1 MKTNFYKYDQKKDF
15 LRVRNFLVDTYS
27 LVDKSVNWTLE
38 RWNYARYFVLPMIGA
53 YAKDPVSVEDS
64 QKAIRFWEDHTRLWK
79 NAGGEVVAVTALEYP
94 WLGDVFFLRY
104 PGYDFLLED
113 MFTDA
118 ESNLVHP
125 EKNILQVHI
134 FDHDEIF
141 QVIARNR
148 GYRKDE
154 NGAEDIAEYVLR
166 GEIPEPKLPPGYVI
180 QSMAEVND
188 LDKRRKAFGRG
199 FNHEDPIEWP
209 NLFSYQELQKAPDY
223 RPELDLYVMA
233 PDGEFVSFC
242 ILWWDQKNH
251 LATLEPVGTVPNYR
265 RKGLARAVVYEAIR
279 RAAALGVER
288 VLVGSGQEFYLSI
301 GFKKILTS
309 YSWVK
314 TF

>member
-1 MKTNFYKYDQKKDF
+1 MKTNFCTYDHEKDF
-15 LRVRNFLVDTYS
+15 LRVRDFLVDTYS
-27 LVDKSVNWTLE
+27 IVDKPINWTLE

-64 QKAIRFWEDHTRLWK
+64 QKAIHFWEDHTRFWK
-79 NAGGEVVAVTALEYP
+79 NAAGEVVAVTALEYP

-104 PGYDFLLED
+104 PGYDFLLEE
-113 MFTDA
+113 MFIDA
-118 ESNLVHP
+118 EGNLVHP
-125 EKNILQVHI
+125 EKKKLQVHI
-134 FDHDEIF
+134 FEHDEIF
-141 QVIARNR
+141 QAIAQER
-148 GYRKDE
+148 GYQKDE
-154 NGAEDIAEYVLR
+154 GWAEEYTEYVLKD
-166 GEIPEPKLPPGYVI
+166 EIPEPKLPSGYII

-223 RPELDLYVMA
+223 QPALDLYVIA
-233 PDGEFVSFC
+233 PDSEFVSFC
-242 ILWWDQKNH
+242 ILWWDEKNR

-279 RAAALGVER
+279 RAAALGAER
-288 VLVGSGQEFYLSI
+288 VLVGSGQEFYLAI
-301 GFKKILTS
+301 GFEKILTS
-309 YSWVK
+309 YIWRK